1 MPCARNVMSWVHALR
16 KECHVSPP
24 PVYVHIYTYIHI
36 CIYTYVY
43 LTHGQTFF
51 SFQLHLSVFPATT
64 VYPCRHRGC
73 PLLSFSAPLAMLSAS
88 FLLPLRMLPVIATD
102 FRCLP
107 PFPCPTSVGC
117 ICCPSFYG
125 LGTSARLTW
134 TADVD
139 HQGHMCSTLEESF
152 VRVKQV
158 V

>member
-43 LTHGQTFF
+43 LTLGQTFF

-88 FLLPLRMLPVIATD
+88 FLLPLRM
-102 FRCLP
+102 P
-107 PFPCPTSVGC
+107 PFPCPTSFGC
-117 ICCPSFYG
+117 ICSPSSQG
-125 LGTSARLTW
+125 IPTSARLTW
-134 TADVD
+134 IADVD
-139 HQGHMCSTLEESF
+139 HQGHMCSTFEELSL
-152 VRVKQV
+152 RAKQV